1 MTTFLKIATFKMG
14 LMSLLLIAGFSAHAS
29 TINPPALDN
38 TAFILM
44 DYDTGAIL
52 AQKNADSPL
61 PPASLTKMMTSYIV
75 EQRLLSGEMEE
86 STPIRMS
93 ESAWCGGSN
102 KQSCMFV
109 PVNSTATTIDI
120 LRGIII
126 QSGNDAARAVAEH
139 ISGSES
145 AFADLMNEEA
155 ARLGMTKTHFV
166 NSTGMPA
173 KGHVSSAKDMANLA
187 RAIIRDS
194 GKYYP
199 IYQEREF
206 TYNNIRQAN
215 RNTLLRSDPTVD
227 GLKTG
232 HTEEAGFCLVASSK
246 RGEMRLIAVVLGTK
260 SEIAR
265 ASQAKELL
273 NFGFE
278 HFENIVKAPKGQV
291 ATNAPIKFGKKTTI
305 EAITADDLRVLTT
318 KSQRDKITTVVQLDN
333 NITAPIKAGQTLGK
347 MLAVM
352 DGQIVGSVPVV
363 ATADVAEVGFI
374 TKMWRGMTS
383 WIANLF

>member
-1 MTTFLKIATFKMG
+1 MTAFLKITALKIGLVALFAT
-14 LMSLLLIAGFSAHAS
+14 SLTAHAN

-38 TAFILM
+38 TAFIVM

-52 AQKNADSPL
+52 AQKNAETPL
-61 PPASLTKMMTSYIV
+61 PPASLTKMMTSYIL
-75 EQRLLSGEMEE
+75 EQRFLSGQMQE
-86 STPIRMS
+86 SDPILMS
-93 ESAWCGGSN
+93 ENAWCGGSN

-109 PVNSTATTIDI
+109 PVNSTATAIDM

-139 ISGSES
+139 ISGSET

-155 ARLGMTKTHFV
+155 TRLGLTKTHFI
-166 NSTGMPA
+166 NATGMPA
-173 KGHVSSAKDMANLA
+173 QGHVSSAKDMANLA

-199 IYQEREF
+199 IYSEKEF
-206 TYNNIRQAN
+206 TYNNIKQGN
-215 RNTLLRSDPTVD
+215 RNTLLADPTVD

-246 RGEMRLIAVVLGTK
+246 RGDMRLIAVVFGTK
-260 SEIAR
+260 SMQAR
-265 ASQAKELL
+265 ASQTKELL
-273 NFGFE
+273 SFGFE
-278 HFENIVKAPKGQV
+278 HFEKVIKAPKGQFAV
-291 ATNAPIKFGKKTTI
+291 SAPVKFGKNDTV
-305 EAITADDLRVLTT
+305 ELVTADNLRILTT
-318 KSQRDKITTVVQLDN
+318 KHQKDKITTVVQLDN
-333 NITAPIKAGQTLGK
+333 NITAPIKEGQTLGK

-352 DGQIVGSVPVV
+352 DGQPVASVPLV
-363 ATADVAEVGFI
+363 ATKAVDEVGFI

-383 WIANLF
+383 WISNLF

>member
-1 MTTFLKIATFKMG
+1 MTAFFKNTALTIGLVGGLVIASTT
-14 LMSLLLIAGFSAHAS
+14 HAN

-38 TAFILM
+38 TAFIVM

-61 PPASLTKMMTSYIV
+61 PPASLTKMMTGYIV
-75 EQRLLSGEMEE
+75 EQRLLSGQLSED
-86 STPIRMS
+86 TPIMMS
-93 ESAWCGGSN
+93 ENAWCGGSN

-109 PVNSTATTIDI
+109 PVNTTASAIDM

-145 AFADLMNEEA
+145 DFAELMNEEA
-155 ARLGMTKTHFV
+155 TRLGMTKTHFI

-199 IYQEREF
+199 IYAEKEF
-206 TYNNIRQAN
+206 TFNNIRQAN
-215 RNTLLRSDPTVD
+215 RNKLLWSDATVD

-260 SEIAR
+260 SETAR
-265 ASQAKELL
+265 ATQAKELL

-291 ATNAPIKFGKKTTI
+291 ATNAPVRFGKQDTV
-305 EAITADDLRVLTT
+305 EVATADSLRVLTT
-318 KSQRDKITTVVQLDN
+318 KSQRDKISTVVQLDS
-333 NITAPIKAGQTLGK
+333 TVSAPIKEGQVLGQ

-352 DGQIVGSVPVV
+352 DGKTVASVPLV
-363 ATADVAEVGFI
+363 ATKSVDEVGFI
-374 TKMWRGMTS
+374 TRMWRGMTS
-383 WIANLF
+383 WIGNLF

>member
-1 MTTFLKIATFKMG
+1 MTAFFKNTALTIGLVGGLVIASTT
-14 LMSLLLIAGFSAHAS
+14 HAN

-38 TAFILM
+38 TAFIVM

-61 PPASLTKMMTSYIV
+61 PPASLTKMMTGYIV
-75 EQRLLSGEMEE
+75 EQRLLSGQLSED
-86 STPIRMS
+86 TPIMMS
-93 ESAWCGGSN
+93 ENAWCGGSN

-109 PVNSTATTIDI
+109 PVNTTASAIDM

-145 AFADLMNEEA
+145 DFAELMNEEA
-155 ARLGMTKTHFV
+155 TRLGMTKTHFI

-199 IYQEREF
+199 IYAEKEF
-206 TYNNIRQAN
+206 TFNNIRQAN
-215 RNTLLRSDPTVD
+215 RNKLLWSDATVD

-260 SEIAR
+260 SETAR
-265 ASQAKELL
+265 AAQAKELL

-278 HFENIVKAPKGQV
+278 HFENIIKAPKGQV
-291 ATNAPIKFGKKTTI
+291 ATNAPVRFGKQDAV
-305 EAITADDLRVLTT
+305 EVATADSLRVLTT
-318 KSQRDKITTVVQLDN
+318 KSQRDKISTVVQLDS
-333 NITAPIKAGQTLGK
+333 TVSAPIKEGQVLGQ

-352 DGQIVGSVPVV
+352 DGKTVASVPLV
-363 ATADVAEVGFI
+363 ATKSVDEVGFI
-374 TKMWRGMTS
+374 TRMWRGMTS
-383 WIANLF
+383 WIGNLF

>member
-1 MTTFLKIATFKMG
+1 MTAFFKNTALTIGLVGGLVIASTT
-14 LMSLLLIAGFSAHAS
+14 HAN

-38 TAFILM
+38 TAFIVM

-61 PPASLTKMMTSYIV
+61 PPASLTKMMTGYIV
-75 EQRLLSGEMEE
+75 EQRLLSGQLSED
-86 STPIRMS
+86 TPIMMS
-93 ESAWCGGSN
+93 ENAWCGGSN

-109 PVNSTATTIDI
+109 PVNTTASAIDM

-145 AFADLMNEEA
+145 DFAELMNEEA
-155 ARLGMTKTHFV
+155 TRLGMTKTHFI

-199 IYQEREF
+199 IYAEKEF
-206 TYNNIRQAN
+206 TFNNIRQAN
-215 RNTLLRSDPTVD
+215 RNKLLWSDATVD

-260 SEIAR
+260 SETAR
-265 ASQAKELL
+265 AAQAKELL

-278 HFENIVKAPKGQV
+278 HFENIIKAPKGQV
-291 ATNAPIKFGKKTTI
+291 ATNAPVRFGKQDTV
-305 EAITADDLRVLTT
+305 EVATADSLRVLTT
-318 KSQRDKITTVVQLDN
+318 KSQRDKISTVVQLDS
-333 NITAPIKAGQTLGK
+333 TVSAPIKEGQVLGQ

-352 DGQIVGSVPVV
+352 DGKTVASVPLV
-363 ATADVAEVGFI
+363 ATKSVDEVGFI
-374 TKMWRGMTS
+374 TRMWRGMTS
-383 WIANLF
+383 WIGNLF